1 MRPTKVT
8 DPKNSFF
15 LMLKFLEEN
24 LVFKFALKDKGVPD
38 LDGSMRLFDIARHYQ
53 VTEDDIVTALV

>member
-1 MRPTKVT
+1 
-8 DPKNSFF
+8 
-15 LMLKFLEEN
+15 MLKFLEEN

-38 LDGSMRLFDIARHYQ
+38 LDGSVRLFDIARHYQ

>member
-24 LVFKFALKDKGVPD
+24 LVFKFALKDKGVPG
-38 LDGSMRLFDIARHYQ
+38 LDGSVRLFDIARHYQ
-53 VTEDDIVTALV
+53 ITEDDIVTALV